1 MTLLESEIDG
11 LLGRYYERFGAMDFV
26 GARAA
31 WDTADPQPTYLAE
44 EIDDFLRDWPAIEA
58 YWAASQAAMSKL
70 SSRHWEVRARQVTD
84 TLATATWRLHW
95 NAQVVGQGPPV
106 GGDVRVTGVF
116 RLRPEG
122 WRLFH
127 YVEAPLAPIIYMRKL
142 YQGQVDADFLAPLP
156 GGGQP
161 R

>member
-1 MTLLESEIDG
+1 MTPLETEIDA
-11 LLGRYYERFGAMDFV
+11 LLAGYYERFGAMDFV

-31 WDTADPQPTYLAE
+31 WDTTDPQPTYLAE
-44 EIDDFLRDWPAIEA
+44 EIDAFLRDWPAIEG
-58 YWAASQAAMSKL
+58 YWAASKAAMSRL

-84 TLATATWRLHW
+84 ALATATWRLHW
-95 NAQVVGQGPPV
+95 NAQVVGQDQPV

-116 RLRPEG
+116 RRRTEG

-127 YVEAPLAPIIYMRKL
+127 YVEAPLAPILYVRKL
-142 YQGQVDADFLAPLP
+142 YEGHVDADFLASLP
-156 GGGQP
+156 AADRP